1 MLNPNDSI
9 NVENLISEFK
19 IVFINEF
26 NEYIASEVNRI
37 ENINGNYLLSFG
49 SDFSS
54 SINIKQNSI
63 IINFLKER
71 NLEDCYVGN
80 VFGGF
85 KTNLVGILNAFT
97 TDEKQEIQEKLIN
110 VIKEYNNKIISSNP
124 KL

>member
-26 NEYIASEVNRI
+26 NEYITSEINNI
-37 ENINGNYLLSFG
+37 ENINENYLLSFG
-49 SDFSS
+49 NDFSS

-63 IINFLKER
+63 IMNFLKKR

-80 VFGGF
+80 ILGGF
-85 KTNLVGILNAFT
+85 KTTLVGILTAFT

-110 VIKEYNNKIISSNP
+110 VIKEYNKIISSNS